1 MLYMPSMAL
10 YQLLLLKKLMKTPKY
25 FLNSKTT
32 GALLGCALA
41 STLVDCS
48 TINSV
53 ENEAQG
59 ISNDAKSV
67 VIAPAPDTAFT
78 PDAQREA
85 KVAYLPFQKAWI
97 KPGFDFNAYPNLVV
111 APVNTQY
118 MLKMDWLHK
127 LSSVNYLTNVKQDI
141 QNVAVYFQNQ
151 VITDFQND
159 PNQRFTVLD
168 YPAQQT
174 KGVLQLELALIEVD
188 PSMPMLNAAGW
199 LEPGGGTAAGV
210 VNQRTA
216 AFEGRIR
223 DLSTNEIVATFADR
237 NMQDVDPLDLTRLT
251 WYGPA
256 KQIID
261 QWAKEFVEI
270 ANRQPGEVISA
281 PVAFSINP
289 F

>member
-1 MLYMPSMAL
+1 
-10 YQLLLLKKLMKTPKY
+10 MKTPKY
-25 FLNSKTT
+25 FLSFKTT

-41 STLVDCS
+41 LTLIGCS
-48 TINSV
+48 TINS
-53 ENEAQG
+53 A
-59 ISNDAKSV
+59 SNDAKSAI
-67 VIAPAPDTAFT
+67 IAPAPDTAFT
-78 PDAQREA
+78 PDAQREK
-85 KVAYLPFQKAWI
+85 KVAYLPFQRAWI
-97 KPGFDFNAYPNLVV
+97 KPGVDFKAFQYLVV

-127 LSSVNYLTNVKQDI
+127 LSSVNYLTNVKKDI
-141 QNVAVYFQNQ
+141 KEVAAYFQNQ
-151 VITDFQND
+151 VITDFNND
-159 PNQRFTVLD
+159 PNQHFIMLN

-174 KGVLQLELALIEVD
+174 QSVLQLELALIEID

-199 LEPGGGTAAGV
+199 LQPGGGTAAGLI
-210 VNQRTA
+210 NQRAA

-237 NMQDVDPLDLTRLT
+237 NVQDINPLDLTRLT

-261 QWAKEFVEI
+261 QWAKEFVQI
-270 ANRQPGEVISA
+270 ANRQPGEIISA
-281 PVAFSINP
+281 PTAFSINP

>member
-1 MLYMPSMAL
+1 
-10 YQLLLLKKLMKTPKY
+10 MKTSKY
-25 FLNSKTT
+25 FLSSKINS
-32 GALLGCALA
+32 ALIGCALA
-41 STLVDCS
+41 STLMACS
-48 TINSV
+48 AINSA
-53 ENEAQG
+53 ESDAQG
-59 ISNDAKSV
+59 LSNDAKSA

-78 PDAQREA
+78 PDAQREK

-97 KPGFDFNAYPNLVV
+97 KKGVDFKAYQYLVV

-118 MLKMDWLHK
+118 MLKMDWIHK
-127 LSSVNYLTNVKQDI
+127 LSSVNYVANVKKDI
-141 QNVAVYFQNQ
+141 QDVAVYFQNQ
-151 VITDFQND
+151 VVADFKND
-159 PNQRFTVLD
+159 DYQHFIILD
-168 YPAQQT
+168 YPAQQ
-174 KGVLQLELALIEVD
+174 KQSVLQLELALIEID

-199 LEPGGGTAAGV
+199 LVAGGGTAAGLI
-210 VNQRTA
+210 NQRAA

-237 NMQDVDPLDLTRLT
+237 NVQDVDPLDLTRLT

-270 ANRQPGEVISA
+270 ANRKPGEVISA
-281 PVAFSINP
+281 PTAFSINP